1 MQISEQMP
9 DSDATFLRRGEG
21 ELAVVF
27 VHGFLDDQ
35 HVWDKVIDELKTP
48 GIETI
53 RLDLA
58 GLGDRGDAG
67 GPFTY
72 ERLADEVGAVTDR
85 VGKPFV
91 IVGQSMGAPIA
102 ELVATARPER
112 ALGLV
117 LLTPVP
123 LAGTRLPDDVV
134 EPFRSLGAD
143 AAAQRGVRR
152 QLSVA
157 LSDADLDRLVSV
169 GLRVR
174 PEVVR
179 ALVDCWNAGLD
190 DAPEPSRYAG
200 PVLILRGSDDG
211 FVTEALVAT
220 TVSPRFAS
228 AQSAVIERAGH

>member
-1 MQISEQMP
+1 MPIAEQIP

-91 IVGQSMGAPIA
+91 IIGTSGSHDYLKDGTGDRRYWPI
-102 ELVATARPER
+102 R
-112 ALGLV
+112 
-117 LLTPVP
+117 
-123 LAGTRLPDDVV
+123 
-134 EPFRSLGAD
+134 
-143 AAAQRGVRR
+143 
-152 QLSVA
+152 VA
-157 LSDADLDRLVSV
+157 LTADPL
-169 GLRVR
+169 
-174 PEVVR
+174 
-179 ALVDCWNAGLD
+179 
-190 DAPEPSRYAG
+190 
-200 PVLILRGSDDG
+200 
-211 FVTEALVAT
+211 
-220 TVSPRFAS
+220 SPRHQAI
-228 AQSAVIERAGH
+228 VDKLMKR